1 MTASCWLTFPDND
14 TDLTRPD
21 LAAPFCLLWDQYQ
34 RTLTMFLMCKNHIR
48 YHIRAGIW
56 LKITAAVYC
65 QQGAIF
71 HRGTGPCSS
80 LTMTHTYYTQI
91 KPRILIYTVTQNH
104 LESCPAGKR
113 AGTLKNIQV
122 RWAMNQSAYHCLSWS
137 NFNQSDQQTTYC
149 SQKRVRRRAKKEQ
162 ENPSALL
169 FALLSIKK
177 KIYTNLFSNW
187 YCCFLSCHWLITVAN
202 TKAWNLVYWWFGELL
217 QDVYSLTT
225 LYP

>member
-177 KIYTNLFSNW
+177 KSTL
-187 YCCFLSCHWLITVAN
+187 T
-202 TKAWNLVYWWFGELL
+202 
-217 QDVYSLTT
+217 SLATDT
-225 LYP
+225 AVFWAVTDWSL